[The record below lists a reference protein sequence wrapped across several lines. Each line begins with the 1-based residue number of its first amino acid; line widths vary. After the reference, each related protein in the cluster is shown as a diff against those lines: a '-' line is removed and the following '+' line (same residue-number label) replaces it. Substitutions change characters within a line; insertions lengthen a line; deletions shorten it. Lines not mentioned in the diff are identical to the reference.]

1 MQINHQLID
10 IYQRSYLFSLTVK
23 KINRSKN
30 IKSIKSL
37 TDLYFS
43 LLNYNMIF

>member
-10 IYQRSYLFSLTVK
+10 IYQRSYLFSFTVK
-23 KINRSKN
+23 KIINRSKN

-37 TDLYFS
+37 TDLY
-43 LLNYNMIF
+43 IFLYQITI